1 MANKSS
7 SHQLFVLMSLLISSV
22 LGTVVMMKLAAAPSP
37 TPGPTELMKRLAD
50 TEMRV
55 QIVQAEADLLEA
67 ERRLE
72 LAKAKTVPIAE
83 WENVP
88 ELKPCPAAS
97 EDAPT
102 SWPDAAIAFCL
113 CCLVAVIFKEA

>member
-7 SHQLFVLMSLLISSV
+7 SHQLFVLMSLLIPSV

-37 TPGPTELMKRLAD
+37 TPGPTELMKRLGD

-55 QIVQAEADLLEA
+55 QIVQAEAALLEA

-72 LAKAKTVPIAE
+72 LAKVKTVPIAE

-88 ELKPCPAAS
+88 ELKPCPGPTGKR
-97 EDAPT
+97 PT

-113 CCLVAVIFKEA
+113 CCLVAVVLKDT